1 MLPRSSSVP
10 LTRFLL
16 PVLLILA
23 LLPACKGP
31 REFEF
36 RQVEEMKIE
45 KAGLS
50 KSLLSLRIQYY
61 NPNPFRVTLKSIK
74 ADVSLE
80 NKFLGTLIMDT
91 LILVPASSDFR
102 IPAKLEV
109 DMKTIYSSGF
119 SILLNRDM
127 LLTVNGVAR
136 VGKAGFFTNVPFTYA
151 SKQKIDFTGF

>member
-1 MLPRSSSVP
+1 MLPRSSSLP
-10 LTRFLL
+10 LTRLLL
-16 PVLLILA
+16 PVLMILT

-136 VGKAGFFTNVPFTYA
+136 VGKAGIFTNVPFTYSA
-151 SKQKIDFTGF
+151 KQKIDFTGF

>member
-1 MLPRSSSVP
+1 MLPRSFSVP

-16 PVLLILA
+16 PVLMIVA

-136 VGKAGFFTNVPFTYA
+136 VGKAGIFTNVPFTYSA
-151 SKQKIDFTGF
+151 KQKIDFTGF

>member
-1 MLPRSSSVP
+1 MLLRTTPSSH
-10 LTRFLL
+10 TRFQLFTLL
-16 PVLLILA
+16 MVA
-23 LLPACKGP
+23 LLSACKGP

-50 KSLLSLRIQYY
+50 KSILSLRIQYY
-61 NPNPFRVTLKSIK
+61 NPNPFRVSLKSIK

-80 NKFLGTLIMDT
+80 NKFLGTLVMDT

-136 VGKAGFFTNVPFTYA
+136 VGKAGMYTNVPFTYA
-151 SKQKIDFTGF
+151 AKQKIDFTGF